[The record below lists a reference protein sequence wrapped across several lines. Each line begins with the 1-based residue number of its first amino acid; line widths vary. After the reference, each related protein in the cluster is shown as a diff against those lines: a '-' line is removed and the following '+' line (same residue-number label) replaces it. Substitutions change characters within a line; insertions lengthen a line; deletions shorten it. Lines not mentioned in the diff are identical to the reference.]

1 MTSSLEETI
10 DEILLLLPPEQ
21 TVLITAIKNMRSEL
35 WNQAPEALMTDYCW
49 GRLYNVL
56 VNNTPNSDEQW
67 VKDLVQLYNERYS
80 GKI

>member
-1 MTSSLEETI
+1 MPT
-10 DEILLLLPPEQ
+10 LLGSAFEMLKG
-21 TVLITAIKNMRSEL
+21 VKM
-35 WNQAPEALMTDYCW
+35 DYCW

-56 VNNTPNSDEQW
+56 VKNTPSSDEQW

>member
-1 MTSSLEETI
+1 MASSVDVTI

-21 TVLITAIKNMRSEL
+21 TALITAITTLKSEL
-35 WNQAPEALMTDYCW
+35 WNQSPEALKMDYCW

-56 VNNTPNSDEQW
+56 VKNTPSSDEQW